1 LVIGNCPTFPL
12 VCHHEKDSRH
22 GCRSVA
28 VAHNSQQVATRS
40 TKAMSSTMALFDIDE
55 VIRGQRLGEGGFSY
69 VDEVLSFLPKEER
82 QDRRFSASQEEM
94 RQRFAKDTTK
104 GTPRYAIK
112 TIQPAMMNDETD
124 FKMAA
129 GGLANEAELLSQF
142 NHPNIIKLRGFPPDG
157 VRAFVRTER
166 YDGYF
171 LILDRLEETLA
182 DRVESWKREIKRLKN
197 PVFVLKS
204 SKRRQELLLE
214 RLSVALDIASAL
226 EYLHSRRIVYRDLKT
241 DNIGVHVSGVWQLF
255 DFGLSR
261 TLPRDGDDLA
271 GSFQMSGKIGT
282 KMYMAP
288 EVYLRQPYNTKAD
301 VYSFA
306 LLLWEVLALQRPFAR
321 HTKKTYRTRVIKK
334 GERPPMDTS
343 WPVEIQE
350 LLKKCWSSEMNE
362 RPTMKQVRAIL
373 EKQVAILSKN
383 NPVVLRVENKQ
394 EQLVP
399 NSVVPSAA

>member
-1 LVIGNCPTFPL
+1 
-12 VCHHEKDSRH
+12 
-22 GCRSVA
+22 
-28 VAHNSQQVATRS
+28 
-40 TKAMSSTMALFDIDE
+40 MSSTMALFDIDE

-94 RQRFAKDTTK
+94 RQRFANDTTN
-104 GTPRYAIK
+104 GTPRYVIK

-129 GGLANEAELLSQF
+129 GGLAIEAELLAQF
-142 NHPNIIKLRGFPPDG
+142 NHPNIIKLRGYPADG
-157 VRAFVRTER
+157 VRAFVRMER

-171 LILDRLEETLA
+171 LILDRLEETLT

-204 SKRRQELLLE
+204 SRRKQELLLE
-214 RLSVALDIASAL
+214 RLSVAPNIASAL

-241 DNIGVHVSGVWQLF
+241 ENIGVDASGVWQLF

-306 LLLWEVLALQRPFAR
+306 LLLWEVLALQRPVAR
-321 HTKKTYRTRVIKK
+321 HTKKTYRTRVVKK

-350 LLKKCWSSEMNE
+350 LLKKCWSSDMNE

-383 NPVVLRVENKQ
+383 NPVVLGVERKQ